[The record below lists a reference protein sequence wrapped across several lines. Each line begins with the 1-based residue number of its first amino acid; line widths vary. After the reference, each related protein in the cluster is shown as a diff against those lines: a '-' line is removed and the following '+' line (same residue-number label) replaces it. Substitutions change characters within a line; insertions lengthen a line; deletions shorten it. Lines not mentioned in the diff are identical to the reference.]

1 MESTIALA
9 VVCLLAAPAAAGGDP
24 LANAIQKRLEQAG
37 NLTFPMTPLSDYVG
51 PGATLPESGFY
62 VYAGLH
68 SAQSFTF
75 SVLVYKTVA
84 QAAAAYKAAVAQVHA
99 IGGDFRA
106 FNVRR
111 VGRVLYTGATA
122 GAPSPSN
129 PKLPVKAFHAMV
141 ALAAGNV

>member
-1 MESTIALA
+1 ML
-9 VVCLLAAPAAAGGDP
+9 VAPAAASDDP
-24 LANAIQKRLEQAG
+24 LATSIQKRLERAG
-37 NLTFPMTPLSDYVG
+37 NLTFPMTPPLSAEYF
-51 PGATLPESGFY
+51 GAGAESGFS

-68 SAQSFTF
+68 SRQSFTF
-75 SVLVYKTVA
+75 SVVVYKTAA
-84 QAAAAYKAAVAQVHA
+84 QASAAYKAAIEQVHA

-106 FNVRR
+106 YNVTR
-111 VGRVLYTGATA
+111 VGRVLYSGETA